1 MSVCLEVS
9 SHALDQ
15 NRLDGI
21 QWLNS
26 ASILNIGEDHL
37 DYHKDISSYRDS
49 KFSIFKMNSPI
60 KLVID
65 ESNNFVKDYDF
76 LNETNLTYISSK
88 NNFSDIYY
96 KITKANFKNCEF
108 KIFLNNPP
116 SGQEIH
122 KNKKYKFKCALFPE
136 FNITNLVFAISSI
149 GFDEFSDCLLYTSP
163 SPRDRI
169 ASRMPSSA

>member
-60 KLVID
+60 KLVTD
-65 ESNNFVKDYDF
+65 ESNNF
-76 LNETNLTYISSK
+76 
-88 NNFSDIYY
+88 
-96 KITKANFKNCEF
+96 
-108 KIFLNNPP
+108 
-116 SGQEIH
+116 
-122 KNKKYKFKCALFPE
+122 
-136 FNITNLVFAISSI
+136 
-149 GFDEFSDCLLYTSP
+149 
-163 SPRDRI
+163 
-169 ASRMPSSA
+169 